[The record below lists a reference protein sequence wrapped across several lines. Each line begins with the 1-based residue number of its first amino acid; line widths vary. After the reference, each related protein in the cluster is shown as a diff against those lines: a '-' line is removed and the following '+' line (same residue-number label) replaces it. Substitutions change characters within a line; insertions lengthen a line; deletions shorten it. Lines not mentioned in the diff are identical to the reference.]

1 MQEEETW
8 AQESLREIA
17 LEGIRER
24 RRARRWG
31 IFFKLLV
38 LGYFG
43 VLLVAV
49 VMPGLQWGADQL
61 PGAHTAVVKIHGPL
75 TSDGQA
81 SDERVIDGLEAAFA
95 AREAKGVL
103 LDINSPGGSPVVSS
117 RIYEAIQRLREQ
129 HPDKAVHAVAGDV
142 MASGAYYIAAA
153 ADAIHV
159 DGASV
164 VGSIGVVSRGFGL
177 NEAIERLGIERRI
190 FTAGE
195 EKAGLDPFI
204 QPEDEQINNLQ
215 IMLDQIHEQFIAAV
229 EAGRGDRLQADREV
243 LFSGR
248 IWTGAQSI
256 ENGLADALGSPATV
270 ARDIMG
276 AEKRIDYTPQRKLL
290 ERVFERFGAAAVNT
304 WMTHQQGPI
313 SLTATP
319 IRAD

>member
-8 AQESLREIA
+8 AKDSLREIA

-49 VMPGLQWGADQL
+49 VMPGLRWGADAL

-81 SDERVIDGLEAAFA
+81 SDERIISGLEAAFEA
-95 AREAKGVL
+95 QNAKGIL

-117 RIYEAIQRLREQ
+117 RIYKAIQRLREV
-129 HPDKAVHAVAGDV
+129 HPDKPVHAVAGDV

-177 NEAIERLGIERRI
+177 ADAIDRLGIERRI
-190 FTAGE
+190 YTAGE
-195 EKAGLDPFI
+195 EKAGLDPFT
-204 QPEDEQINNLQ
+204 QPEESQINNLQ
-215 IMLDQIHEQFIAAV
+215 LMLDQIHEQFIAAV
-229 EAGRGDRLQADREV
+229 EAGRGERLQTDREV

-256 ENGLADALGSPATV
+256 DNGLADALGSPATV
-270 ARDIMG
+270 ARDIIG
-276 AEKRIDYTPQRKLL
+276 AEERIDYTPQRKLL
-290 ERVFERFGAAAVNT
+290 ERVFERIGAAAVNA
-304 WMTHQQGPI
+304 WISQQQHPLAL
-313 SLTATP
+313 SAYPVTV
-319 IRAD
+319 D